1 MSSKAALKRLLPHQ
15 YQDTKKG
22 AQGESN
28 TGQYRSMRDVIVR
41 TYRGE
46 GLKAFYKGLAPN
58 AVRILP
64 GTCVTFVVYEN
75 ISVSGPCLV
84 VCQLLSSA

>member
-1 MSSKAALKRLLPHQ
+1 
-15 YQDTKKG
+15 
-22 AQGESN
+22 
-28 TGQYRSMRDVIVR
+28 MRDVIAR
-41 TYRGE
+41 TYKGE

-75 ISVSGPCLV
+75 ISVR
-84 VCQLLSSA
+84 SALCAVDLNAYP